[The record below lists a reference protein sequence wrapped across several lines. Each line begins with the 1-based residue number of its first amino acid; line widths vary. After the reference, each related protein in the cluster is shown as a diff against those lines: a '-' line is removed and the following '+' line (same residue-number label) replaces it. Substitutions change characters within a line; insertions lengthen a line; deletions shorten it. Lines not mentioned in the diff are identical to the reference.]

1 MPRASKIDRL
11 PAELREAISDLRQQG
26 RTIDDILEHLK
37 RLGID
42 DGALPS
48 RSGLHRHI
56 QGLDALAERL
66 TRSRTVAE
74 ALVRKLGDAPESRH
88 ARLNIE
94 LMHSVV
100 TDLMLAAGEAT
111 TEDGG
116 QAVAFDPQQVM
127 FLAKS
132 LDHLA
137 HAQKTDADMTLR
149 IRAEVE
155 TKTKAAAAK
164 AAEAVAKQRGLT
176 ADTVQAIR
184 AQILGVKVA

>member
-1 MPRASKIDRL
+1 MARASKVDRL
-11 PAELREAISDLRQQG
+11 PAEIREAISSLREQG
-26 RTIDDILEHLK
+26 LSIDDILQHLQQ
-37 RLGID
+37 LGIRAD
-42 DGALPS
+42 AMPS
-48 RSGLHRHI
+48 RSGLHRHV

-66 TRSRTVAE
+66 QRSRAVAE
-74 ALVRKLGDAPESRH
+74 ALVRKLGDAPESRQ

-155 TKTKAAAAK
+155 TKTKAAAVK

-176 ADTVQAIR
+176 ADTVQAIK
-184 AQILGVKVA
+184 AQILNVRVA